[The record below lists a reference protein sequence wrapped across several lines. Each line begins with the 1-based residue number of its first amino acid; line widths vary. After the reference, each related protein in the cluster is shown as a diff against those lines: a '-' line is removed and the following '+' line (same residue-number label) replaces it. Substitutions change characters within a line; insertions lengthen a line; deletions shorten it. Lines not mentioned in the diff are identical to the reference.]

1 MFLKVCGSLIHDKKW
16 VDYTNAVH
24 FLVRFL
30 LQVSHRDR
38 FDCDAGNSDGMLKSV
53 SRDIAITGKSPFPAQ
68 NRGENDGEKF
78 LTKIPKLKLGVS
90 SVGETNR
97 SEKPEVKLPVLAK
110 KGTVNSLYE
119 DSNDLQFIL
128 RVRCLE
134 FPLRVHGLRPE
145 LDGWSTNSPVS
156 TTGEGPNEATSEAS
170 ESDLYTLPKEKN
182 NSMSLSSFTVLEGR
196 RMNLLGKEDFKKQ
209 ERKKQEENN
218 DFDSDSESSQ
228 SWNMSSSRACQQLSK
243 PPKTDKFQVRNKCR
257 VTPRN
262 LTERKMGKLPSGSD
276 MIKSICPRKDHRR
289 PSLKLPKADK
299 YDFNPPTVVEVKVCS
314 VFKGDALKTM
324 IIYPGYSDSW
334 IPRRD
339 RDVIKNAVFKAI
351 MQRPALLLRQPLQQ
365 AGMTMVLKDNK
376 TSAPTKANM
385 TASPPV
391 DTELTRQV
399 KKFVVRLPPIGQA
412 S

>member
-1 MFLKVCGSLIHDKKW
+1 
-16 VDYTNAVH
+16 
-24 FLVRFL
+24 
-30 LQVSHRDR
+30 
-38 FDCDAGNSDGMLKSV
+38 MLKSV
-53 SRDIAITGKSPFPAQ
+53 SRDITITGKSPFPVQ
-68 NRGENDGEKF
+68 NRGENDAEKF
-78 LTKIPKLKLGVS
+78 STKIPKLKLGVS
-90 SVGETNR
+90 TVGETNR

-119 DSNDLQFIL
+119 TSNDLQFIL

-134 FPLRVHGLRPE
+134 FPLQVQGLKPE
-145 LDGWSTNSPVS
+145 LDASSTNSPVS
-156 TTGEGPNEATSEAS
+156 TTGEGPNEARSEAL
-170 ESDLYTLPKEKN
+170 ESDVYTLPKEKN
-182 NSMSLSSFTVLEGR
+182 NSMSLSSFNVLEGR
-196 RMNLLGKEDFKKQ
+196 RMNLRGKEDFKKQ

-218 DFDSDSESSQ
+218 DFDLTSHESDSESSH
-228 SWNMSSSRACQQLSK
+228 SWNMSYSRACQQLSQ
-243 PPKTDKFQVRNKCR
+243 PPKTDTFHIRNKCR

-262 LTERKMGKLPSGSD
+262 LTERKMGKLPSGSE

-289 PSLKLPKADK
+289 PSFKLPKADK
-299 YDFNPPTVVEVKVCS
+299 YDINPPTVVEVKVCS

-351 MQRPALLLRQPLQQ
+351 MQRPALLLRQPSHE
-365 AGMTMVLKDNK
+365 GGVTMMLKDHGN
-376 TSAPTKANM
+376 SATTKANM

-391 DTELTRQV
+391 DTQLTRQV

>member
-1 MFLKVCGSLIHDKKW
+1 M
-16 VDYTNAVH
+16 
-24 FLVRFL
+24 
-30 LQVSHRDR
+30 SHRDR
-38 FDCDAGNSDGMLKSV
+38 FDCDTGKTDRMLKSV
-53 SRDIAITGKSPFPAQ
+53 SRDIAITGKSPFPVQ
-68 NRGENDGEKF
+68 NRRENDGETF

-110 KGTVNSLYE
+110 KGTVNSLNG

-134 FPLRVHGLRPE
+134 FPLQVHGLKPE
-145 LDGWSTNSPVS
+145 LDASSTNSPAS
-156 TTGEGPNEATSEAS
+156 TIGESPNDARSEAL

-182 NSMSLSSFTVLEGR
+182 NSVSLSSFTVLEGR
-196 RMNLLGKEDFKKQ
+196 RMNLRGKEDFKKQ

-218 DFDSDSESSQ
+218 DFDLTSHESDSESSQ
-228 SWNMSSSRACQQLSK
+228 SWNMSHSRACQQLSQS
-243 PPKTDKFQVRNKCR
+243 PKTDKYHIRNKCR

-262 LTERKMGKLPSGSD
+262 LTERKVGKLTSGSD
-276 MIKSICPRKDHRR
+276 MNKSICPRKDHRR
-289 PSLKLPKADK
+289 PSFKLPKADK
-299 YDFNPPTVVEVKVCS
+299 YDIHPPAVVEVKVCS

-334 IPRRD
+334 IPHRD

-351 MQRPALLLRQPLQQ
+351 MQRPALLLRQPSHEA
-365 AGMTMVLKDNK
+365 AGMTMVLKDNGN
-376 TSAPTKANM
+376 SATTKANM